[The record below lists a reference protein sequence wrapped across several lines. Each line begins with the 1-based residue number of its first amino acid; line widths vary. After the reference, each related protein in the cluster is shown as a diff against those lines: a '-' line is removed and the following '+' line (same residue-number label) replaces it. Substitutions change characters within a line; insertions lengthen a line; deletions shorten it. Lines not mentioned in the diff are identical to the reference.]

1 MAERLGRERI
11 GNVIGGF
18 TDISLDLETEMPVT
32 GSGSFSV

>member
-18 TDISLDLETEMPVT
+18 RDVSLDLGREMPAT